1 MRAIDGAVFVS
12 KKVPEII
19 NVLIGSTKGFEHH
32 KITHDYKHKLQIPLA
47 QLNFLWAVN
56 KLAIVEEET
65 RVDYVTYQYE
75 IDDRW
80 ILVISKNENP
90 EGEGPHPKWILS
102 RVERSEKLTPLL
114 GVRKIY
120 HESKSKNSSIQ

>member
-1 MRAIDGAVFVS
+1 MKHCNIHS
-12 KKVPEII
+12 KCCF
-19 NVLIGSTKGFEHH
+19 S
-32 KITHDYKHKLQIPLA
+32 A